1 MCRKFDSCQS
11 NFISYSVHSSS
22 GSTFHP
28 YSLVVAIGGH
38 NGAGRTV
45 FFILTGIEG
54 GGVANYENIKDY
66 GFDKRTAKE
75 QREIAVMGGKAS
87 GEARRRKA
95 DFRKTLNMLLTA
107 EIDNEEYKP
116 VLEALGIE
124 CTLESALNMAMIKEG
139 LAGNVKAYE
148 AIAKYAGQSNQTE
161 RDDEE
166 QRIRT
171 ERAKRAR
178 DLEVGNDDSNDEN
191 IQNFLKAMRPTQ
203 EDLEELFDNVG
214 DGENEGEEKTE

>member
-1 MCRKFDSCQS
+1 M
-11 NFISYSVHSSS
+11 
-22 GSTFHP
+22 
-28 YSLVVAIGGH
+28 
-38 NGAGRTV
+38 
-45 FFILTGIEG
+45 
-54 GGVANYENIKDY
+54 ANYENIKDY

-75 QREIAVMGGKAS
+75 QRDIAVMGGKAS

-116 VLEALGIE
+116 VLDALGVE

-171 ERAKRAR
+171 ERAKRSR

-191 IQNFLKAMRPTQ
+191 IQNFLKSMRPTQ

-214 DGENEGEEKTE
+214 DGENESEEKTE

>member
-1 MCRKFDSCQS
+1 M
-11 NFISYSVHSSS
+11 
-22 GSTFHP
+22 
-28 YSLVVAIGGH
+28 
-38 NGAGRTV
+38 
-45 FFILTGIEG
+45 
-54 GGVANYENIKDY
+54 ANYENIKDY

-107 EIDNEEYKP
+107 EIDSEEWKP

-214 DGENEGEEKTE
+214 DGENEGEEKAE

>member
-1 MCRKFDSCQS
+1 M
-11 NFISYSVHSSS
+11 
-22 GSTFHP
+22 
-28 YSLVVAIGGH
+28 
-38 NGAGRTV
+38 AG
-45 FFILTGIEG
+45 
-54 GGVANYENIKDY
+54 YENIKDAN
-66 GFDKRTAKE
+66 DNRTPDE
-75 QREIAVMGGKAS
+75 RRELAVKAGKAS

-107 EIDNEEYKP
+107 EIDNEEWKP
-116 VLEALGIE
+116 VLDALGIE

-148 AIAKYAGQSNQTE
+148 AIAKYSGQSRQTAA
-161 RDDEE
+161 DDEE

-191 IQNFLKAMRPTQ
+191 IQNFLKAMRPAQ

-214 DGENEGEEKTE
+214 DGENESEEKAE

>member
-11 NFISYSVHSSS
+11 NFISYSVHSSR

-28 YSLVVAIGGH
+28 YSVVAIGGH

-107 EIDNEEYKP
+107 EIDSEEWKP
-116 VLEALGIE
+116 VLEALGVE

>member
-1 MCRKFDSCQS
+1 M
-11 NFISYSVHSSS
+11 
-22 GSTFHP
+22 
-28 YSLVVAIGGH
+28 
-38 NGAGRTV
+38 
-45 FFILTGIEG
+45 
-54 GGVANYENIKDY
+54 ANYENIKDY

-75 QREIAVMGGKAS
+75 QREIAIKGGKAS

-107 EIDNEEYKP
+107 EIDSEEWRP
-116 VLEALGIE
+116 VLDALGVE

-214 DGENEGEEKTE
+214 DGENESEEKTE

>member
-1 MCRKFDSCQS
+1 M
-11 NFISYSVHSSS
+11 
-22 GSTFHP
+22 
-28 YSLVVAIGGH
+28 VAIGGH

-107 EIDNEEYKP
+107 KIDSEEWKP